1 MASLDDA
8 FNQLKIANQHLT
20 AIDNDLQTVNAS
32 ATAVG
37 VDSAG
42 DDGCGASR
50 LQRASTRLVN

>member
-32 ATAVG
+32 AKAVG
-37 VDSAG
+37 VDSQATRLR
-42 DDGCGASR
+42 CKPASA
-50 LQRASTRLVN
+50 ASTPW